1 MTSLTNH
8 IYRMAINGEKIL
20 SKQTLPVINP
30 ATEEVFAEAPSA
42 RKEDLDYA
50 VSAARGALKSWRAKS
65 IEERSGYIKKLAN
78 AIQEN
83 KEDLARVLTMEQGKP
98 LSFARIEIDL
108 AVHWCM
114 ETAKFELQ
122 PEIIEE
128 TSEYVI
134 ERSYSPVGVVA
145 AIVPWNF
152 PVLLSMV
159 KIPAALLAGN
169 TLIVK
174 PSPFTPLT
182 SLIIGELAQD
192 IFPPGVYNVLSG
204 DDDLGPWIQN
214 ILALIK

>member
-1 MTSLTNH
+1 M
-8 IYRMAINGEKIL
+8 
-20 SKQTLPVINP
+20 
-30 ATEEVFAEAPSA
+30 
-42 RKEDLDYA
+42 
-50 VSAARGALKSWRAKS
+50 
-65 IEERSGYIKKLAN
+65 
-78 AIQEN
+78 
-83 KEDLARVLTMEQGKP
+83 
-98 LSFARIEIDL
+98 
-108 AVHWCM
+108 
-114 ETAKFELQ
+114 
-122 PEIIEE
+122 
-128 TSEYVI
+128 
-134 ERSYSPVGVVA
+134 VA

-192 IFPPGVYNVLSG
+192 IFPPWVYNVLSG